1 MKDYE
6 SVFETSRNEKK
17 GLTLYV
23 NGLTISGLVVAYNQ
37 DIVELRSREY
47 SRVIVRVQSIDL
59 AAIS

>member
-47 SRVIVRVQSIDL
+47 SRIIVRVQSIDL